1 MSNTSDQSPQFH
13 LPWFLETHHNTQE
26 YDFHQATR
34 CCQGHSPCSKTE
46 LAGLATGSR
55 NKQRHAWLAR
65 QRKTSQSRGLQVR
78 TFDDEGLVGFSQMIS
93 GRFIAKCCGRHP
105 FAGAQ
110 TLVLDHSRGG
120 LHAQASSRVRSVHAC
135 RVRRL
140 ILRYV
145 LLRSTRNATYVGVR
159 LAV

>member
-13 LPWFLETHHNTQE
+13 LPWFLETHHNTQK

-34 CCQGHSPCSKTE
+34 GCQGHSPCSKTE
-46 LAGLATGSR
+46 LAGSATGSR
-55 NKQRHAWLAR
+55 NNQRHAWLAR
-65 QRKTSQSRGLQVR
+65 QHKTSHLHLR

-93 GRFIAKCCGRHP
+93 GRFIAKCCGRYP

-110 TLVLDHSRGG
+110 TLVLDHGGGG
-120 LHAQASSRVRSVHAC
+120 LHAQASSRVRSVPAC